1 MPLITFNVN
10 GIYCERAGIYIDPWK
25 PVDKALITHGHSDH
39 ARWGNKYYLC
49 TTSAEPVIRYR
60 LGNEAKIE
68 SIDYGKELVINGVK
82 FSFHPAGHII
92 GSAQIRVEYKGEVW
106 VASGDYKVVD
116 DGVSEPFE
124 SVKCD
129 HFITESTFGLPVFD
143 WAPQENTFTEI
154 NKWWSENAAEGRV
167 SVIGSYALGK
177 AQRIINLVDHSIGEI
192 LTHGAVE
199 YTNKV
204 LRKQGIKLHKTT
216 KVDNSMHYNRF
227 RGSLIIAPPSAF
239 RSPWIRKFKDYS
251 DASASGWVSIRGMR
265 RRRATDR
272 GFVLSD
278 HADWKGLNTA
288 VKETGANHIYVTHGY
303 IDTYAKYLRA
313 KGYDA
318 HVVATDYQGDGI
330 ENFAKT
336 N

>member
-1 MPLITFNVN
+1 MPLITFNAN
-10 GIYCERAGIYIDPWK
+10 GIYCERAGIYIDPLK

-39 ARWGNKYYLC
+39 ARWGNNYYLC

-60 LGNEAKIE
+60 LGNDANIE
-68 SIDYGKELVINGVK
+68 CIDYGKQIDINGVK

-92 GSAQIRVEYKGEVW
+92 GSAQIRAEYKGEIW
-106 VASGDYKVVD
+106 VASGDYKVSN

-143 WAPQENTFTEI
+143 WAPQEETFTQI
-154 NKWWSENAAEGRV
+154 NEWWRANAAEGKV
-167 SVIGSYALGK
+167 SIIGSYALGK

-192 LTHGAVE
+192 LTSGAVE

-204 LRKQGIKLHKTT
+204 LRKQGVKLKKTT
-216 KVDNSMHYNRF
+216 KVDNRMHFHRF
-227 RGSLIIAPPSAF
+227 KGSLIIAPPSAF

-251 DASASGWVSIRGMR
+251 SARASGWVGKRNMGMT
-265 RRRATDR
+265 TDR

-288 VKETGANHIYVTHGY
+288 VKETGADHIYVTHGY
-303 IDTYAKYLRA
+303 TDQYTEWLKSE
-313 KGYDA
+313 GYDA
-318 HVVATDYQGDGI
+318 QTI
-330 ENFAKT
+330 LS
-336 N
+336 